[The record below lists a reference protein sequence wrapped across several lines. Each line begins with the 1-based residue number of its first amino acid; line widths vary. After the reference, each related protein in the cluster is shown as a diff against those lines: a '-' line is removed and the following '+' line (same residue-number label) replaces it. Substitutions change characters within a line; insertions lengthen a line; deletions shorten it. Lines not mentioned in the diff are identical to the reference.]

1 MIKLGEMQFL
11 KLNKVDVKDLIFI
24 DENGTEV
31 YVKKEKG
38 QAIIEKGEMRDIFV
52 YKMNNRLE
60 GSLKRPKL
68 VIGEIGYL
76 KVVDIT
82 DIGAFMDWGL
92 DKNLFLPFKQ
102 QKGQIRAGHEYIVGI
117 YLDKSD
123 RLCAT
128 MDIYEMLKTD
138 SPYKIGDKVKGT
150 IYSLKRG
157 LGAMVAV
164 DNKYHGLIQEKDF
177 FGKGIGDQVEARVVK
192 VREDGKL
199 NLNLFDKTHTKMDDD
214 AETVYKRLVKAGG
227 FLPYND
233 KTNPNVIK
241 ETFNM
246 SKGSFKIAIGR
257 LYKRDLITISD
268 KGINLK
274 RDLA

>member
-38 QAIIEKGEMRDIFV
+38 QNIIEKGEMRDVFV

-82 DIGAFMDWGL
+82 DIGAFMEWGL

-102 QKGQIRAGHEYIVGI
+102 QKGQIRVGHEYIVGI

-274 RDLA
+274 RD

>member
-38 QAIIEKGEMRDIFV
+38 QTIIEKGEMKDVFV

-60 GSLKRPKL
+60 GSLKRPLL

-82 DIGAFMDWGL
+82 EIGAFMEWGL

-102 QKGQIRAGHEYIVGI
+102 QKGQIRVGHEYIVGI

-128 MDIYEMLKTD
+128 MDIYEMLRTD

-164 DNKYHGLIQEKDF
+164 ENKYHGLIQEKDF

-192 VREDGKL
+192 IREDGKL

-214 AETVYKRLVKAGG
+214 AELIYKRLVKAGG
-227 FLPYND
+227 FLPYSD

-241 ETFNM
+241 ETFNI
-246 SKGSFKIAIGR
+246 SKGAFKIAVGR
-257 LYKRDLITISD
+257 LYKRDLITITD
-268 KGINLK
+268 KGIGLK
-274 RDLA
+274 RD

>member
-38 QAIIEKGEMRDIFV
+38 QTIIDKGEMKDVFV

-60 GSLKRPKL
+60 GSLKRPLL

-82 DIGAFMDWGL
+82 EIGAFMEWGL

-102 QKGQIRAGHEYIVGI
+102 QKGQIRVGHEYIVGI
-117 YLDKSD
+117 YLDKSE

-128 MDIYEMLKTD
+128 MDIYEMLRTD

-164 DNKYHGLIQEKDF
+164 ESKYHGLIQEKDF

-192 VREDGKL
+192 IREDGKL

-214 AETVYKRLVKAGG
+214 AEVIYKRLVKAGG
-227 FLPYND
+227 FLPYSD

-268 KGINLK
+268 KGIGLK
-274 RDLA
+274 RD

>member
-38 QAIIEKGEMRDIFV
+38 QTIIEKGEMKDVFV

-60 GSLKRPKL
+60 GSLKRPLL

-82 DIGAFMDWGL
+82 EIGAFMEWGL

-102 QKGQIRAGHEYIVGI
+102 QKGQIRVGHEYIVGI
-117 YLDKSD
+117 YLDKSE

-128 MDIYEMLKTD
+128 MDIYEMLRTD

-164 DNKYHGLIQEKDF
+164 ENKYHGLIQEKDF

-192 VREDGKL
+192 IREDGKL

-214 AETVYKRLVKAGG
+214 AELIYKRLVKAGG
-227 FLPYND
+227 FLPYSD

-241 ETFNM
+241 ETFNI
-246 SKGSFKIAIGR
+246 SKGAFKIAVGR

-268 KGINLK
+268 KGIGLK
-274 RDLA
+274 RD

>member
-11 KLNKVDVKDLIFI
+11 KLNKVDTKDLIFI

-31 YVKKEKG
+31 FVKKEKG
-38 QAIIEKGEMRDIFV
+38 KTIIEKGEMRDVFV

-60 GSLKRPKL
+60 GSLKRPLL

-82 DIGAFMDWGL
+82 EIGAFMEWGL

-102 QKGQIRAGHEYIVGI
+102 QKGQIRVGHEYIVGI
-117 YLDKSD
+117 YLDKSE

-164 DNKYHGLIQEKDF
+164 ENKYHGLIQEKDF

-214 AETVYKRLVKAGG
+214 AEVIYKRLVKAGG
-227 FLPYND
+227 FLPYSD
-233 KTNPNVIK
+233 KTNPNLIK

-268 KGINLK
+268 KGIGLK
-274 RDLA
+274 RD

>member
-11 KLNKVDVKDLIFI
+11 RLNKVDVKDLIFI

-38 QAIIEKGEMRDIFV
+38 QTIIEKGEMKEVFV

-60 GSLKRPKL
+60 GSLKRPNL

-82 DIGAFMDWGL
+82 EIGAFMEWGL

-102 QKGQIRAGHEYIVGI
+102 QKGQIRVGHEYIVGI
-117 YLDKSD
+117 YLDKSE

-128 MDIYEMLKTD
+128 MDIYEMLRTD

-164 DNKYHGLIQEKDF
+164 ENKYHGLIQEKDF

-192 VREDGKL
+192 IREDGKL

-214 AETVYKRLVKAGG
+214 AEVIYKRLVKAGG
-227 FLPYND
+227 FLPYSD
-233 KTNPNVIK
+233 KTSPNVIK

-246 SKGSFKIAIGR
+246 SKGSFKIAVGR

-268 KGINLK
+268 KGIGLK
-274 RDLA
+274 RD

>member
-38 QAIIEKGEMRDIFV
+38 QNIIEKGEMRDVFV

-102 QKGQIRAGHEYIVGI
+102 QKGQIRVGHEYIVGI

-274 RDLA
+274 RD

>member
-38 QAIIEKGEMRDIFV
+38 QKIIEKGEMRDVFV

-60 GSLKRPKL
+60 GSLKRPML

-82 DIGAFMDWGL
+82 EIGAFMEWGL

-102 QKGQIRAGHEYIVGI
+102 QKGQIRVGHEYIVGI
-117 YLDKSD
+117 YLDKSE

-128 MDIYEMLKTD
+128 MDIYEMLRTD

-164 DNKYHGLIQEKDF
+164 ENKYHGLIQEKDF

-192 VREDGKL
+192 IREDGKL

-214 AETVYKRLVKAGG
+214 AEVIYKRLVKAGG
-227 FLPYND
+227 FLPYSD

-268 KGINLK
+268 KGIGLK
-274 RDLA
+274 RD

>member
-11 KLNKVDVKDLIFI
+11 KLNKVDAKDLIFI

-38 QAIIEKGEMRDIFV
+38 QAIIEKGEMRDVFV

-102 QKGQIRAGHEYIVGI
+102 QKGQIRVGHEYIVGI

-227 FLPYND
+227 FLPYSD
-233 KTNPNVIK
+233 KTDPNVIK

-257 LYKRDLITISD
+257 LYKRDLIIISD
-268 KGINLK
+268 KGIRLK
-274 RDLA
+274 RD

>member
-11 KLNKVDVKDLIFI
+11 KLNKVDAKDLIFI

-38 QAIIEKGEMRDIFV
+38 QAIIEKGEMRDVFV

-82 DIGAFMDWGL
+82 DIGAFMEWGL

-102 QKGQIRAGHEYIVGI
+102 QKGQIRVGHEYIVGI

-227 FLPYND
+227 FLPYSD
-233 KTNPNVIK
+233 KTDPNVIK

-257 LYKRDLITISD
+257 LYKRDLIIISD
-268 KGINLK
+268 KGIRLK
-274 RDLA
+274 RD

>member
-38 QAIIEKGEMRDIFV
+38 QTIIEKGQMRDVFV

-60 GSLKRPKL
+60 GSLKRPNL

-82 DIGAFMDWGL
+82 EIGAFMEWGL

-102 QKGQIRAGHEYIVGI
+102 QKGQIRVGHEYIVGI
-117 YLDKSD
+117 YLDKSE

-128 MDIYEMLKTD
+128 MDIYEMLRTD

-164 DNKYHGLIQEKDF
+164 ENKYHGLIQEKDF

-192 VREDGKL
+192 IREDGKL

-214 AETVYKRLVKAGG
+214 AEVIYKRLVKAGG
-227 FLPYND
+227 FLPYSD

-268 KGINLK
+268 KGIGLK
-274 RDLA
+274 RD